1 MHWRSIDTVHVSQH
15 ADGTDILHVESAD
28 VGSGI
33 ALASASSQSDC
44 VLSWTFS
51 EAEPLDLQLTETY
64 IDGQRG
70 NCKLTVSFG
79 AKLFPQAAFHQTKG
93 IIVLTADGF
102 LHSLALSD
110 QFRHGSLLD
119 GLATSSVNLR
129 REVQKLG
136 GPTTLA
142 LGTASKPDEASIC
155 IGGQTGSILVVPANC
170 FETQSASGCHELHFT
185 PSGYLGFFSKS
196 TTPAVTWTA
205 SLEPFAPE
213 LFCALHSDCSL
224 RFWNTTTQQRVL
236 VENLL
241 QQSGQKGHVTPTA
254 VGSVCSAQGHLRLV
268 VHLDPKADTG
278 VPRQTV
284 AVSMDLEQAGGQLLA
299 LNMRERMLEHSHIRF
314 QSILTHASTADAESA
329 QTWLLSDAPSLH
341 AIISSVSGT
350 PHEESCRAILMEK
363 QGVDTGSGQQK
374 LQVCAIHHCRW
385 SFATVCMHTHKCA
398 KRSV

>member
-1 MHWRSIDTVHVSQH
+1 VT
-15 ADGTDILHVESAD
+15 
-28 VGSGI
+28 
-33 ALASASSQSDC
+33 
-44 VLSWTFS
+44 
-51 EAEPLDLQLTETY
+51 
-64 IDGQRG
+64 
-70 NCKLTVSFG
+70 
-79 AKLFPQAAFHQTKG
+79 
-93 IIVLTADGF
+93 IVLTADGL

-110 QFRHGSLLD
+110 QLWHGSLLD

-129 REVQKLG
+129 RELQKLG
-136 GPTTLA
+136 GPTTLV

-196 TTPAVTWTA
+196 STPAVTWTA
-205 SLEPFAPE
+205 SLQPFAPE
-213 LFCALHSDCSL
+213 LLCALHSDCSL
-224 RFWNTTTQQRVL
+224 RFWNTRTQQRVL

-241 QQSGQKGHVTPTA
+241 QQSGQRGHVTPTA

-278 VPRQTV
+278 VPPQTV
-284 AVSMDLEQAGGQLLA
+284 AVSMDLEQASGQLLA
-299 LNMRERMLEHSHIRF
+299 LNMRERMLEHSHLRF

-363 QGVDTGSGQQK
+363 QGVDTGSCQQK
-374 LQVCAIHHCRW
+374 LQVCAIHHC
-385 SFATVCMHTHKCA
+385 
-398 KRSV
+398 KR

>member
-15 ADGTDILHVESAD
+15 ADGSDILHVEPAD
-28 VGSGI
+28 VGGGI
-33 ALASASSQSDC
+33 APASTSSQSDG
-44 VLSWTFS
+44 VFSWTIS

-79 AKLFPQAAFHQTKG
+79 AKLFPHAAFHPAKG
-93 IIVLTADGF
+93 IIVLTADGL

-110 QFRHGSLLD
+110 QLRHGSLLD

-129 REVQKLG
+129 RELQKLG
-136 GPTTLA
+136 GPTTLV

-196 TTPAVTWTA
+196 STPAVTWTA
-205 SLEPFAPE
+205 SLQPFAPE
-213 LFCALHSDCSL
+213 LLCALHSDCSL
-224 RFWNTTTQQRVL
+224 RFWNTRTQQRVL

-241 QQSGQKGHVTPTA
+241 QQSGQRGHVTPTA

-278 VPRQTV
+278 VPPQTV
-284 AVSMDLEQAGGQLLA
+284 AVSMDLEQASGQLLA
-299 LNMRERMLEHSHIRF
+299 LNVRERMLEHSHLRF

-341 AIISSVSGT
+341 AVISSVSGT

-363 QGVDTGSGQQK
+363 QGVDTGSCQQK
-374 LQVCAIHHCRW
+374 LQVCAIHHC
-385 SFATVCMHTHKCA
+385 
-398 KRSV
+398 KR